1 VIVALVASFGMPRLV
16 LSQSASPAPGPA
28 ASAPVPAAPAPVPAA
43 PAPSAAPAA
52 MPAAPAPVPSSPA
65 ATPAG
70 AAPDDSS
77 AQPGFNLGNLDRTCP
92 PCTDFY
98 RFATAGWQR
107 THPIPPAYSSYSP
120 WTQLYERNLAL
131 LRSLL
136 DSAAADKS
144 APDGSNRSKLGLFY
158 GSCIDEAAV
167 EAAGTD
173 PLYGDLDRV
182 RAVDDLPS
190 LLAEFAHLDQGAAPG
205 TPFDFASTPDPK
217 DSTRTIGD
225 LGQDG
230 LSLPERDYYLNPSPA
245 SQKLREQFTEH
256 VARSLQ
262 LLGDK
267 PETAAKEAA
276 TVLAVETGLAK
287 ASFTNVELRDVNKTT
302 NHYTVESLKSLGT
315 HIDWTG
321 YFEAAGAPQTA
332 DINVDEPSFFTA
344 LDGMMASVPLAD
356 WKTYLRWR
364 VLDTA
369 EPRLPKRFVDERF
382 SFVKLLSGAQ
392 EQQPRW
398 KRCVAATGDAMDQAV
413 GRLYVEKAFSPAAKA
428 RAVKMVHNIKAML
441 RSDLATLPW
450 MSPSTRAYAVKKI
463 DAMREK
469 IGYPDRWRDYSAL
482 EPRDDSYLANY
493 YRAQKFAWDYDM
505 AKIGKPTDRDEWG
518 FPPQTINA
526 QYNPTTNDITFPAA
540 ILQPP
545 FYNEKNDDALN
556 YGAIGAVIGHEMTH
570 GFDDQG
576 RLYDALGNQRNWWT
590 PGDVARFNARAKCI
604 AQTYDRLTV
613 PGNPD
618 LKQTGDLVLG
628 EAIAD
633 LGGTTISFKAFER
646 AQAGKPQTK
655 IQGFTPAQRFF
666 LAYAR
671 IWAENVRP
679 QGARLQAKTD
689 VHALG
694 RNRVTGTIENM
705 PEFAQAW
712 SCPAGSKAVHPAGKI
727 CAIW

>member
-1 VIVALVASFGMPRLV
+1 LRSVRVSRSVVALIVCAVLAALGMPHAAS
-16 LSQSASPAPGPA
+16 SQTATPAPALPASPA
-28 ASAPVPAAPAPVPAA
+28 ASAAPALAPAAPAPAVEPAA
-43 PAPSAAPAA
+43 A
-52 MPAAPAPVPSSPA
+52 
-65 ATPAG
+65 
-70 AAPDDSS
+70 
-77 AQPGFNLGNLDRTCP
+77 GFNLANLDRSCP

-98 RFATAGWQR
+98 RFATGGWQR
-107 THPIPPAYSSYSP
+107 THPIPAAYSSYSP

-131 LRSLL
+131 LRSALEA
-136 DSAAADKS
+136 AAADKDAADS
-144 APDGSNRSKLGLFY
+144 SNRHKLGVFY
-158 GSCIDEAAV
+158 ASCVDESAV

-190 LLAEFAHLDQGAAPG
+190 LIDEIAHVEQGAAPG

-245 SQKLREQFTEH
+245 SQKLRQAFTDH

-267 PETAAKEAA
+267 PEVAAKEAA
-276 TVLAVETGLAK
+276 TVLSLETELAK
-287 ASFTNVELRDVNKTT
+287 ASFSNVELRDVNKTT
-302 NHYTVESLKSLGT
+302 NHYTVDSLKTLGT
-315 HIDWTG
+315 HIDWAA
-321 YFEAAGAPQTA
+321 FFAAAGAPQTV
-332 DINVDEPSFFTA
+332 DINVDEPSYFTA
-344 LDGMMASVPLAD
+344 LDGMLASVPLAD

-364 VLDTA
+364 ILDTA

-382 SFVKLLSGAQ
+382 SFTKLLSGAQ

-398 KRCVAATGDAMDQAV
+398 KRCVAATGEAMDQAV
-413 GRLYVEKAFSPAAKA
+413 GQLYVEKAFSPAAKA
-428 RAVKMVHNIKAML
+428 RAVTMVHNIKATL
-441 RSDLATLPW
+441 RADLATLPW
-450 MSPSTRAYAVKKI
+450 MSPSTRAYAIKKL

-469 IGYPDRWRDYSAL
+469 IGYPDKWRDYSAL

-493 YRAQKFAWDYDM
+493 YRAQKFAWEYDM

-545 FYNEKNDDALN
+545 FYNEHNDDALN

-576 RLYDALGNQRNWWT
+576 RLYDALGNQKNWWT
-590 PGDVARFNARAKCI
+590 PADVARFNARAKCI
-604 AQTYDRLTV
+604 AKTYDLLPV

-618 LKQTGDLVLG
+618 LDQVGDLVLG

-646 AQAGKPQTK
+646 AQAGKPRTK
-655 IQGFTPAQRFF
+655 IQGYTPEQRFF
-666 LAYAR
+666 LAYAG

-679 QGARLQAKTD
+679 QAARLQAKTD

-694 RNRVTGTIENM
+694 RNRVIGTIENM
-705 PEFAQAW
+705 PQFAKTW
-712 SCPAGSKAVHPAGKI
+712 SCPAGSKAVHPAGKV
-727 CAIW
+727 CSIW